1 MSTIEVTALQSQ
13 QFSYNKVGPPQGVF
27 VQIICLIISYSQY
40 AGILRALISF
50 KYLNFKY
57 IFSITFKKRRF
68 RSFEH
73 PIPLCMCASIL
84 HSTGLPLLLLLT
96 HIYTWLKFCPC
107 YRCSDHPTLK
117 NSFSLKFFFFFQ
129 VISTP
134 NMGLNSQPM
143 NRSHMLYRLGQS
155 DACHSPYSKLFV
167 HLTVLIPHLCCW
179 KLSFNL
185 CI

>member
-107 YRCSDHPTLK
+107 YRCSYHPTLK
-117 NSFSLKFFFFFQ
+117 NSFSLKFFFFFFKLFPHPTWAWTHNPWTG
-129 VISTP
+129 VTCSTDWASQMP
-134 NMGLNSQPM
+134 AILLILNS
-143 NRSHMLYRLGQS
+143 
-155 DACHSPYSKLFV
+155 LF
-167 HLTVLIPHLCCW
+167 I
-179 KLSFNL
+179 
-185 CI
+185 